1 MIVSPAP
8 PAFAGQALTL
18 SQNEKVRVN
27 CLSPNGFILAGARH
41 RLTVTAKPLVSSAY
55 PESPRRANMRKTKI
69 IVTIGPSSND
79 EETLSRLIADGMDC
93 ARLNFSHGTHEQHAQ
108 VIERIRRLS
117 KQQNRTVG
125 ILQDLGG
132 IKLRLGYLEEA
143 RPVNLGD
150 EVVIT
155 AGESSREPGELP
167 FPQPGVLRNLQVGNF
182 VFIADGTVQLEV
194 TEATPDRVYCRALSS
209 GVVSSYKGVN
219 LPGVPIDEPVFTDK
233 DKVDLLFGVEQQVD
247 WVAVSFVRT
256 AEDIHYARRH
266 LNAAGSKALV
276 MAKLERGEGIE
287 NIDSILPE
295 VDSVMVARGDL
306 GVEIPMERVPRMQ
319 RLIVDKANAAG
330 KLAVIATQMLRSMVI
345 SPTPTRAEISDVSNA
360 VLEGTDAI
368 LLSDETAMGQYPV
381 EALRVAVSTINE
393 AESEDLYPFYK
404 NMGTCDRTQAITA
417 AAAGLVRTLDS
428 KPIVL
433 TSTGRAALELA
444 RFRPANDILAFSH
457 DPSVLRKLCLGW
469 GIQPTGVIPI
479 QPDVAEL
486 VWQVLQSAL
495 DLGAVTDQDVVTIV
509 HGFLTGVSGTTNAVQ
524 VLSMQEYLENVR
536 WPRTEEQVVGL
547 RT

>member
-1 MIVSPAP
+1 
-8 PAFAGQALTL
+8 
-18 SQNEKVRVN
+18 
-27 CLSPNGFILAGARH
+27 
-41 RLTVTAKPLVSSAY
+41 
-55 PESPRRANMRKTKI
+55 MRKTKI

-93 ARLNFSHGTHEQHAQ
+93 ARLNFSHGTHGEHAV

-117 KQQNRTVG
+117 KKHNRTVG

-132 IKLRLGYLEEA
+132 IKLRLGRLDEA
-143 RPVNLGD
+143 RPINLGD

-155 AGESSREPGELP
+155 AENHSSVPGELP
-167 FPQPGVLRNLQVGNF
+167 FPQPGVLRNLQVGDF

-194 TEATPDRVYCRALSS
+194 TESTSTRVYCRALSS
-209 GVVSSYKGVN
+209 GVVSSFKGVN
-219 LPGVPIDEPVFTDK
+219 LPGIPIDQPVFTEK
-233 DKVDLLFGVEQQVD
+233 DRTDLLFGVEQQVD

-256 AEDIHYARRH
+256 AEDIHYARRY

-276 MAKLERGEGIE
+276 MAKLERGEGID
-287 NIDSILPE
+287 NIDTILPE

-306 GVEIPMERVPRMQ
+306 GVEIPMERVPRVQ
-319 RLIVDKANAAG
+319 KLIVNKANASG
-330 KLAVIATQMLRSMVI
+330 KVAVIATQMLRSMVMA
-345 SPTPTRAEISDVSNA
+345 PTPTRAEVSDVSNA

-393 AESEDLYPFYK
+393 AESADMYPYFK
-404 NMGTCDRTQAITA
+404 DMGTRDRTQAIASA
-417 AAAGLVRTLDS
+417 AATLVGSLNAI
-428 KPIVL
+428 PIVL

-457 DPSVLRKLCLGW
+457 DPAVLRKLCLGW

-486 VWQVLQSAL
+486 VYQVLQSAL
-495 DLGAVTDQDVVTIV
+495 DLGAVNEQDVVTIV

-524 VLSMQEYLENVR
+524 VLSMQEYLESVGL
-536 WPRTEEQVVGL
+536 PSASEQMVGL
-547 RT
+547 RQ

>member
-1 MIVSPAP
+1 
-8 PAFAGQALTL
+8 
-18 SQNEKVRVN
+18 
-27 CLSPNGFILAGARH
+27 
-41 RLTVTAKPLVSSAY
+41 
-55 PESPRRANMRKTKI
+55 MRKTKI
-69 IVTIGPSSND
+69 IVTIGPSSSD

-93 ARLNFSHGTHEQHAQ
+93 ARLNFSHGTHESHAT

-117 KQQNRTVG
+117 KELNRTVG

-132 IKLRLGYLEEA
+132 IKLRLGHLPES
-143 RPVNLGD
+143 RQLNLGD
-150 EVVIT
+150 EVVFS
-155 AGESSREPGELP
+155 ADAESSSPEVLP
-167 FPQPGVLRNLQVGNF
+167 FPQPGVIRNLQVGNL
-182 VFIADGTVQLEV
+182 VFISDGTVQLEV
-194 TEATPDRVYCRALSS
+194 TEATPDRAYCRVMSS
-209 GVVSSYKGVN
+209 GVVSSFKGVN
-219 LPGVPIDEPVFTDK
+219 LPGVPIDQPVFTNK
-233 DKVDLLFGVEQQVD
+233 DKEDLIFGVEQQVD

-256 AEDIHYARRH
+256 ADDILYARRY

-306 GVEIPMERVPRMQ
+306 GVEIPMERVPRVQ

-330 KLAVIATQMLRSMVI
+330 KGVVIATQMLRSMVI
-345 SPTPTRAEISDVSNA
+345 SPTPTRAEVSDVSNA

-393 AESEDLYPFYK
+393 AESEDLYPYFK
-404 NMGTCDRTQAITA
+404 NMGTRDRTQAITA

-457 DPSVLRKLCLGW
+457 DPAVLRKLCLGW
-469 GIQPTGVIPI
+469 GIQPTGVIPV

-486 VWQVLQSAL
+486 VFQVLQYAL
-495 DLGAVTDQDVVTIV
+495 DLGAVNENDVVTIV

-524 VLSMQEYLENVR
+524 VLSMQEYLENVGR
-536 WPRTEEQVVGL
+536 PRSEQTVGL
-547 RT
+547 RM

>member
-1 MIVSPAP
+1 
-8 PAFAGQALTL
+8 
-18 SQNEKVRVN
+18 
-27 CLSPNGFILAGARH
+27 
-41 RLTVTAKPLVSSAY
+41 
-55 PESPRRANMRKTKI
+55 MRKTKI
-69 IVTIGPSSND
+69 IVTIGPSSSD
-79 EETLSRLIADGMDC
+79 EETLSRLISDGMDC
-93 ARLNFSHGTHEQHAQ
+93 ARLNFSHGTHESHAA
-108 VIERIRRLS
+108 VIERIRWLS
-117 KQQNRTVG
+117 KEHNRTVG

-132 IKLRLGYLEEA
+132 IKLRLGHLKES
-143 RPVNLGD
+143 RQLNVGD
-150 EVVIT
+150 EVVI
-155 AGESSREPGELP
+155 AAEEESSSPEVLP
-167 FPQPGVLRNLQVGNF
+167 FPQPGVIRNLQVGNL
-182 VFIADGTVQLEV
+182 VFIADGSVQLEV
-194 TEATPDRVYCRALSS
+194 TEASPGHAYCRVMSS
-209 GVVSSYKGVN
+209 GVVSSFKGVN
-219 LPGVPIDEPVFTDK
+219 LPGVPIDQPVFTDK
-233 DKVDLLFGVEQQVD
+233 DKEDLIFGVDQQVD

-256 AEDIHYARRH
+256 ADDILYARRY

-306 GVEIPMERVPRMQ
+306 GVEIPMERVPRVQ

-330 KLAVIATQMLRSMVI
+330 KGVVIATQMLLSMVI
-345 SPTPTRAEISDVSNA
+345 SPTPTRAEVSDVSNA

-393 AESEDLYPFYK
+393 AESEDQYPYFK
-404 NMGTCDRTQAITA
+404 NMGTRDRTQAITS

-457 DPSVLRKLCLGW
+457 DPTVLRKLCIGW
-469 GIQPTGVIPI
+469 GIQPIGVIPV

-486 VWQVLQSAL
+486 VYQVLQSAL
-495 DLGAVTDQDVVTIV
+495 DLDAVNEHDVVTIV

-524 VLSMQEYLENVR
+524 VLSMQEYLENVGR
-536 WPRTEEQVVGL
+536 PRSEQTVGL
-547 RT
+547 RL

>member
-1 MIVSPAP
+1 
-8 PAFAGQALTL
+8 
-18 SQNEKVRVN
+18 
-27 CLSPNGFILAGARH
+27 
-41 RLTVTAKPLVSSAY
+41 
-55 PESPRRANMRKTKI
+55 MRKTKI

-79 EETLSRLIADGMDC
+79 EETLSRLISDGMDC
-93 ARLNFSHGTHEQHAQ
+93 ARLNFSHGTHEQHAE
-108 VIERIRRLS
+108 VIERIRRIA
-117 KQQNRTVG
+117 KEQNKVVG

-132 IKLRLGYLEEA
+132 IKLRLGQLAEA
-143 RPVNLGD
+143 RQLNLGD

-155 AGESSREPGELP
+155 PEGASSTPGVLP
-167 FPQPGVLRNLQVGNF
+167 FPQPGVIRNLQVGNF

-194 TEATPDRVYCRALSS
+194 TESSEDRAFCRVLSS
-209 GVVSSYKGVN
+209 GVVSSFKGVN
-219 LPGVPIDEPVFTDK
+219 LPGVAIDQPVFTDK
-233 DKVDLLFGVEQQVD
+233 DKKDLVFGVEQQVD

-256 AEDIHYARRH
+256 ANDILYARRY
-266 LNAAGSKALV
+266 LNAAGSKAMV

-287 NIDSILPE
+287 NLDSILPE

-306 GVEIPMERVPRMQ
+306 GVEIPMERVPRVQ

-330 KLAVIATQMLRSMVI
+330 KVVVIATQMLRSMVI
-345 SPTPTRAEISDVSNA
+345 SPTPTRAEVSDVSNA

-393 AESEDLYPFYK
+393 AESEDQYPFFK
-404 NMGTCDRTQAITA
+404 DMGTRDRTQAITS
-417 AAAGLVRTLDS
+417 AAAGLVKTLDS

-457 DPSVLRKLCLGW
+457 DPAVLRKLCLGW
-469 GIQPTGVIPI
+469 GIQPTGVIPV

-486 VWQVLQSAL
+486 VFQVIQSAV
-495 DLGAVTDQDVVTIV
+495 DLGAVNEQDVVTIV

-524 VLSMQEYLENVR
+524 VLSIREYMENVGR
-536 WPRTEEQVVGL
+536 PRAEQMVGMRL
-547 RT
+547 

>member
-1 MIVSPAP
+1 
-8 PAFAGQALTL
+8 
-18 SQNEKVRVN
+18 
-27 CLSPNGFILAGARH
+27 
-41 RLTVTAKPLVSSAY
+41 
-55 PESPRRANMRKTKI
+55 MRKTKI

-79 EETLSRLIADGMDC
+79 EETLSRLITDGMDC
-93 ARLNFSHGTHEQHAQ
+93 ARLNFSHGTHEEHAV

-117 KQQNRTVG
+117 KEHNRTVG

-132 IKLRLGYLEEA
+132 IKLRLGRLNEA
-143 RPVNLGD
+143 YQINVGD
-150 EVVIT
+150 EIVMS
-155 AGESSREPGELP
+155 ADGESGTPGELP

-194 TEATPDRVYCRALSS
+194 TEATPSRAYCRALSS
-209 GVVSSYKGVN
+209 GVVSSFKGVN
-219 LPGVPIDEPVFTDK
+219 LPGVAIDQPVFTEKDK
-233 DKVDLLFGVEQQVD
+233 DDLIFGVEQQVD

-256 AEDIHYARRH
+256 ADDIHYARRY

-287 NIDSILPE
+287 NLDSILPE

-330 KLAVIATQMLRSMVI
+330 KGVVIATQMLRSMVI
-345 SPTPTRAEISDVSNA
+345 SPTPTRAEVSDVSNA

-368 LLSDETAMGQYPV
+368 LLSDETAMGEYPV

-393 AESEDLYPFYK
+393 AESEDQYPYFK
-404 NMGTCDRTQAITA
+404 NMGTHDRTQAITS

-444 RFRPANDILAFSH
+444 RFRPSKDILAFSH
-457 DPSVLRKLCLGW
+457 DPAVLRKLCLGW
-469 GIQPTGVIPI
+469 GIQPTGVIPV

-486 VWQVLQSAL
+486 VFQVLQSAL
-495 DLGAVTDQDVVTIV
+495 DLGAVSENDVVTIV

-524 VLSMQEYLENVR
+524 VLSMREYLDSVGR
-536 WPRTEEQVVGL
+536 PRAEQTVGTRL
-547 RT
+547 

>member
-1 MIVSPAP
+1 
-8 PAFAGQALTL
+8 
-18 SQNEKVRVN
+18 
-27 CLSPNGFILAGARH
+27 
-41 RLTVTAKPLVSSAY
+41 
-55 PESPRRANMRKTKI
+55 MRKTKI

-79 EETLSRLIADGMDC
+79 EETLSRLITDGMDC
-93 ARLNFSHGTHEQHAQ
+93 ARLNFSHGTHEQHAV

-117 KQQNRTVG
+117 KELNRTVG

-132 IKLRLGYLEEA
+132 IKLRLGNMPEA
-143 RPVNLGD
+143 RQLNLGD

-155 AGESSREPGELP
+155 TDSESSTPGELP
-167 FPQPGVLRNLQVGNF
+167 FPQPGVIRNLQVGDF

-194 TEATPDRVYCRALSS
+194 TEATPERAYCRVLSS

-219 LPGVPIDEPVFTDK
+219 LPGVAIDQPVFTEK
-233 DKVDLLFGVEQQVD
+233 DKMDLLFGVEQQVD

-256 AEDIHYARRH
+256 VEDILYARRH

-287 NIDSILPE
+287 NLDSILPE

-330 KLAVIATQMLRSMVI
+330 KGVVIATQMLLSMVI
-345 SPTPTRAEISDVSNA
+345 SPTPTRAEVSDVSNA

-393 AESEDLYPFYK
+393 AESEDLYPYFK
-404 NMGTCDRTQAITA
+404 NMGTRDRTQAITS

-457 DPSVLRKLCLGW
+457 DPAILRRLCLGW
-469 GIQPTGVIPI
+469 GIQPTGVIPV

-486 VWQVLQSAL
+486 VFEVIQSAL
-495 DLGAVTDQDVVTIV
+495 DLGAVNEDDVVTIV

-524 VLSMQEYLENVR
+524 VLSVREYLENVGR
-536 WPRTEEQVVGL
+536 RRTDEVAGMRL
-547 RT
+547 